1 MAFRFKQFIVED
13 DRSTMRIGTDA
24 ILIGA
29 WADPA
34 NVKSILEIGT
44 GCGVISLMLSQR
56 STAWIDAIDSDEESI
71 KQAGSNFQNSP
82 WSKNLHAQCI
92 TLQNFASMNQKK
104 YDMIITNPPFFID
117 SLQSPYPGKNRARH
131 TSRLSRQ
138 ELIAAVKHLLSSDGI
153 FLIILPAEET
163 GKLIL
168 LAETAGLYIRKQMK
182 IKPKAGKPVN
192 RILSGFGFHS
202 DADPSLEELVIR
214 NEDNSFTKEYVTF
227 TEPYYFSLQ

>member
-1 MAFRFKQFIVED
+1 
-13 DRSTMRIGTDA
+13 
-24 ILIGA
+24 
-29 WADPA
+29 
-34 NVKSILEIGT
+34 
-44 GCGVISLMLSQR
+44 
-56 STAWIDAIDSDEESI
+56 
-71 KQAGSNFQNSP
+71 
-82 WSKNLHAQCI
+82 
-92 TLQNFASMNQKK
+92 MNQKK

-131 TSRLSRQ
+131 TSLLSRQ